1 MKNAIIC
8 PVCSDKSK
16 YKNKSKISILCSK
29 CQCLINLSA
38 KKYNYKVNGSQNIP
52 DKKKR
57 FERIENSKLR
67 FNIINKFI
75 KNRNFFIDIGC
86 GSGEML
92 EVGKF
97 FFKTCIGFERALNL
111 KKYYLRNNL
120 KVYNSDCNSSI
131 LKKYKIHKNFVLFS
145 FSHVLEHN
153 NKVINQIRKI
163 ISEIDN
169 FFIYIEV
176 PLYTGLSFQT
186 NKYNWNLWYDQHNAL
201 YSMNTL
207 KFISKKLN
215 LNIKNFGFR
224 TFFSES
230 FNWKRNIFLFLKH
243 PLRFVEVLFT
253 KKKENTFMDCFLKD
267 YGYIILS
274 SKILKK

>member
-8 PVCSDKSK
+8 PVCSNKSK
-16 YKNKSKISILCSK
+16 YKNKSKISILCRK

-38 KKYNYKVNGSQNIP
+38 KKYNYKVNGSQNIFF
-52 DKKKR
+52 K
-57 FERIENSKLR
+57 
-67 FNIINKFI
+67 

-153 NKVINQIRKI
+153 NNVINQIRKI

-186 NKYNWNLWYDQHNAL
+186 NKYNWKLWYDQHNAL
-201 YSMNTL
+201 YSMKTL

-230 FNWKRNIFLFLKH
+230 FNWKRNIFLFCRL
-243 PLRFVEVLFT
+243 LRHFPH
-253 KKKENTFMDCFLKD
+253 
-267 YGYIILS
+267 
-274 SKILKK
+274 